1 MSIFANRTPDGLTKD
16 THLGRIR
23 DTSIYVG
30 IVKDNN
36 DAQKMGRVAVWI
48 PELGGSP
55 TDQNSWFIVSYAS
68 PFAGVTPSASLKPDG
83 TTMEDGGGQQS
94 YGFWMQPPDLE
105 NHVLVCFANGDAARG
120 FWFACVYQQNMN
132 HMVPGI
138 PSGKPLEEEDTCSAL
153 PPVVEYNKAGN
164 ESITDPKRA
173 VFTPLHEGLSKQ
185 GLYSDPQRGTS
196 TTGARREAPSRVFG
210 WVTPRG
216 NTIHVDDN
224 PDNEFIRFRTRSGA
238 QILVHET
245 EGYIYANSKN
255 GNSWVQ
261 ISDYGVDVYSQ
272 GSVSLR
278 SEGSLNLHSDT
289 SLNIEADGNLNIRAG
304 GNLTMQSA
312 NHTYIAGNG
321 NLALQIGGKISGSA
335 AGELHLGAGGSL
347 RLGAGGQISQTSSGE
362 NIRSASFIRDNDG
375 GAPAPSLLTAA
386 VEPPRELPETVGVA
400 PCFTQTTRKTIV
412 RRLPTH
418 EPYAGHKANE
428 GGGGIGAS
436 ADEFASTDDVVETA
450 EGGNNDVVPDEAIA
464 NVSDSDADWLAICL
478 YTEAAG
484 ESDDGKAAVAQVIKN
499 RMANNFREN
508 FLNPAWRGQIKQH
521 VLAYAAF
528 SYFWSANGRTRDI
541 RAPAEGSKG
550 ARSQIEVAS
559 GAWWRR
565 AEQRGLA
572 RMSQVKNTPVY
583 NRCKEIAQQV
593 LAGTYRGGNDFNTL
607 RSNRGCNWYVNLK
620 HARPGWLNNLRRLVA
635 VGNHTFYVRR

>member
-1 MSIFANRTPDGLTKD
+1 MSIYANRTPDGLTKD
-16 THLGRIR
+16 SHLGRIR
-23 DTSIYVG
+23 DTSVYVG
-30 IVKDNN
+30 IVKDND
-36 DAQKMGRVAVWI
+36 DAQRMGRIAVWI

-55 TDQNSWFIVSYAS
+55 AEESSWFIVSYAS
-68 PFAGVTPSASLKPDG
+68 PFAGVTPSSRLKPDG
-83 TTMEDGGGQQS
+83 VDMDDGGQQS

-120 FWFACVYQQNMN
+120 FWFACIYQQNMN
-132 HMVPGI
+132 HMVPGV
-138 PSGKPLEEEDTCSAL
+138 PSGKPLEETDTCSAS
-153 PPVVEYNKAGN
+153 PPVVEYNKAGS
-164 ESITDPKRA
+164 EPTGDPKRA

-185 GLYSDPQRGTS
+185 GLYSDDQRGTS
-196 TTGARREAPSRVFG
+196 TSGVRREAPSKVFG
-210 WVTPRG
+210 WITPRG
-216 NTIHVDDN
+216 NTIHIDDN

-245 EGYIYANSKN
+245 EGYIYANSKT

-261 ISDYGVDVYSQ
+261 ISDHGVDVYSQ

-278 SEGSLNLHSDT
+278 AEGSLNLHSDT
-289 SLNIEADGNLNIRAG
+289 SLNIEADGNLNLRAG

-335 AGELHLGAGGSL
+335 AGELHLGAGGSI
-347 RLGAGGQISQTSSGE
+347 RMGAGGQISQSSSGE
-362 NIRSASFIRDNDG
+362 NVRSASHIRDNDG
-375 GAPAPSLLTAA
+375 GATAPSLLTAA
-386 VEPPRELPETVGVA
+386 VEPPRELPETVGVQ

-418 EPYAGHKANE
+418 EPYAGHAAGV

-436 ADEFASTDDVVETA
+436 GDEFASTEDVVETG
-450 EGGNNDVVPDEAIA
+450 EGGDDVVPDEAVTS
-464 NVSDSDADWLAICL
+464 VSDNDADWLAICL
-478 YTEAAG
+478 YTEASG

-499 RMANNFREN
+499 RMASNFREN
-508 FLNPAWRGQIKQH
+508 FRNPAWDGQIKQY

-528 SYFWSANGRTRDI
+528 SYFWSANGKTRDI
-541 RAPAEGSKG
+541 RAPAEGRSG
-550 ARSQIEVAS
+550 ARAQIEVAN
-559 GAWWRR
+559 GVWWRR

-572 RMSQVKNTPVY
+572 RMNEVKNNAIY
-583 NRCKEIAQQV
+583 ARCKTIAQQV
-593 LAGTYRGGNDFNTL
+593 LAGTYTGNSNFGQL
-607 RSNRGCNWYVNLK
+607 KANRGCFWYVNL
-620 HARPGWLNNLRRLVA
+620 ADANPPWLRNLRRLVA